1 MWRVYLFFCV
11 FLFFL
16 MIRRPPRSTR
26 TDTLFPYTTLF
37 RSLLDIFGAGEQD
50 IEVDLGVVLL
60 DLCQLLHRFV
70 VDGDVRGALRPFDR
84 KAEHL
89 ASADR
94 GEVALFGIAVA
105 DLGDVGQADRA
116 SAADRDAGLAQF
128 ITAGRIAQQ
137 AHRLFRP
144 GALGPYAGGVAVHM
158 PPRLF
163 PLARGQ

>member
-1 MWRVYLFFCV
+1 MCLFWCGLFCWSL
-11 FLFFL
+11 FFFL

-26 TDTLFPYTTLF
+26 TDTLFPDTTLF
-37 RSLLDIFGAGEQD
+37 RS
-50 IEVDLGVVLL
+50 
-60 DLCQLLHRFV
+60 
-70 VDGDVRGALRPFDR
+70 VRGALRPFDR

-94 GEVALFGIAVA
+94 GEVALLGIAVA

-128 ITAGRIAQQ
+128 IGAGRIAQH

-144 GALGPYAGGVAVHM
+144 GDLGPSAGGVDRKST
-158 PPRLF
+158 RLNSSH
-163 PLARGQ
+163 